1 MKRHVR
7 RRSDRVFR
15 VAALIYLLLCAA
27 VIVYYRSREQLAYV
41 TFEEIAEIRAA
52 TAWDGNEPVNLNTA
66 TLEELTGLDGIGP
79 AIAQRIIDYRE
90 SVGGFLTV
98 DELIEVNGIGET
110 KLEQLREF
118 VTVE

>member
-1 MKRHVR
+1 MKRHIR

-15 VAALIYLLLCAA
+15 TVALIYLLLCAA
-27 VIVYYRSREQLAYV
+27 VIVYYRSYERFAYV
-41 TFEEIAEIRAA
+41 TFEEIEEIRAA
-52 TAWDGNEPVNLNTA
+52 TAWNGDEPINLNTA
-66 TLEELTGLDGIGP
+66 TLEELTELDGIGP

-98 DELIEVNGIGET
+98 DELTEVNGIGEA
-110 KLEQLREF
+110 KLERIREF